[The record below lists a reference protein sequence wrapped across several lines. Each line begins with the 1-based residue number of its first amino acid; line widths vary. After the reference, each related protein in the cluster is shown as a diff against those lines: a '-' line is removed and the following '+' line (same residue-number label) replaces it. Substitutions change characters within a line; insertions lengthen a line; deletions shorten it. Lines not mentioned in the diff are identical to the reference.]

1 MSEYEPKQKKMTS
14 QAKESF
20 APLLSSECK
29 LDTKPE
35 IAKLCLTQV
44 LFCQLETATVTAT
57 GTLLLCIIQ
66 PARGLCSWADLLAL
80 TAGCEKEEPEED
92 GNSNGQRCRRIS
104 TNQYVYICCSYWS
117 AREGEKVSDDQVGVI
132 GDEKDGCWLSVSAA
146 FMALIHWNWQAKNL
160 DGLLMVWESNAWP
173 ELLANCGHIDN
184 IHWCTCKRGMSPG
197 SHGGLEG
204 NAVYG
209 LWPQHLHRNC
219 P

>member
-1 MSEYEPKQKKMTS
+1 MKPTWCTATQWGLSNVVLTVGYIFLLQQLWRAFPQGAITAVHWPELAAAVDCSKAMGESCLWQQFCFWGCVYWLFFKSVDQNVASPVEMSEYEPKQKKMTS

-20 APLLSSECK
+20 APLLASSECK

-80 TAGCEKEEPEED
+80 TAGCEREEPEED

-104 TNQYVYICCSYWS
+104 TNQ
-117 AREGEKVSDDQVGVI
+117 
-132 GDEKDGCWLSVSAA
+132 
-146 FMALIHWNWQAKNL
+146 
-160 DGLLMVWESNAWP
+160 
-173 ELLANCGHIDN
+173 
-184 IHWCTCKRGMSPG
+184 
-197 SHGGLEG
+197 
-204 NAVYG
+204 
-209 LWPQHLHRNC
+209 
-219 P
+219 